1 VRERMKAVA
10 RFASGGLLFAMLV
23 VVTHVNVSDP
33 TEGAVLGI
41 AVRTMAGTVQDCRTL
56 SAEELAALPQHMR
69 RSQVCETHAVPY
81 RLEVYVD
88 GEPRLDRI
96 YRAAG
101 IHGDRPLTVEE
112 RMDVA
117 VGSRAVRI
125 RFAPAEPGGGDSAPP
140 VYTMEQDVIFEQG
153 RIRVAS
159 LDGID
164 GRFEVR

>member
-1 VRERMKAVA
+1 MKAA
-10 RFASGGLLFAMLV
+10 GRFASGGLLLAMLV

-56 SAEELAALPQHMR
+56 SEEELAALPQHMR

-112 RMDVA
+112 RIGVA

-125 RFAPAEPGGGDSAPP
+125 RFAPAESDEGESAPP
-140 VYTMEQDVIFEQG
+140 TYTMEQDVRFEEG
-153 RIRVAS
+153 RLRIATLEGVE
-159 LDGID
+159 